1 MDLSMDAQ
9 ITLAG
14 TKDLSLLKS
23 DVVILEG
30 TYYKDV
36 KVDLITGVFE
46 RILPKPKQVRKQS
59 QPAPWP
65 FMKNIALDV
74 TIKRRGD
81 VTVENNIAELDI
93 NPDLKISGTLLEPIV
108 TGRIAVTDGTVT
120 FQNNEFTVSRG
131 VIDFLNPHKTT
142 ASVDVKGETKVR
154 DWTVD
159 LTIEGEL
166 DNLQFGLTSMP
177 PETPDDILSLLIVG
191 KTTRELTQD
200 QTGMTVSSS
209 GMMAELL
216 ANTYGSQ
223 VKKATSLDILKIETS
238 EFTTTEKGE
247 NLKLTLGKEFSQ
259 RMTIKY
265 EMETSNTE
273 TIQKGIAEYKILEN
287 LLING
292 YQGSNGIFGA
302 DFQFRYEFR

>member
-1 MDLSMDAQ
+1 
-9 ITLAG
+9 
-14 TKDLSLLKS
+14 
-23 DVVILEG
+23 
-30 TYYKDV
+30 
-36 KVDLITGVFE
+36 
-46 RILPKPKQVRKQS
+46 
-59 QPAPWP
+59 
-65 FMKNIALDV
+65 
-74 TIKRRGD
+74 
-81 VTVENNIAELDI
+81 
-93 NPDLKISGTLLEPIV
+93 
-108 TGRIAVTDGTVT
+108 
-120 FQNNEFTVSRG
+120 
-131 VIDFLNPHKTT
+131 
-142 ASVDVKGETKVR
+142 
-154 DWTVD
+154 
-159 LTIEGEL
+159 
-166 DNLQFGLTSMP
+166 MP

-200 QTGMTVSSS
+200 QSGMTVSSS

-247 NLKLTLGKEFSQ
+247 NLKLTLGKEVSQ

-265 EMETSNTE
+265 EMETSSNTE